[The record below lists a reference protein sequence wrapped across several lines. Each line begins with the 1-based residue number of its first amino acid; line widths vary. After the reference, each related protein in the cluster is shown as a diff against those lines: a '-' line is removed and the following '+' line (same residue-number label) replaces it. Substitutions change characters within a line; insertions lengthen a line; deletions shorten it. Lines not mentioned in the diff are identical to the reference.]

1 MEDGTMAAK
10 LIAHTPQTVRLKTSG
25 YISPPIPSGNIDLYE
40 NNVAADVSQFATA
53 TPKIPEPVLIEK
65 TITENGEYN
74 PHDDNAD
81 GYRA

>member
-1 MEDGTMAAK
+1 MAAK

-53 TPKIPEPVLIEK
+53 TPKIPKRMRLKRKVIKNEH
-65 TITENGEYN
+65 NN
-74 PHDDNAD
+74 
-81 GYRA
+81 